1 MEYTGVYCVL
11 YSRNPTRVNCHI
23 PIFFVSKCI
32 KKTDN
37 ITLTSDLRVAMGADG
52 SAIPTFQKKVI
63 TRIIS

>member
-1 MEYTGVYCVL
+1 MEYTGVYWSILFL
-11 YSRNPTRVNCHI
+11 YFLSPNAL
-23 PIFFVSKCI
+23 
-32 KKTDN
+32 KKHTDN